1 MGSVTLIPG
10 VRDADSLRTMFS
22 TALSEMYKKEV
33 PLYDELLSIVAK
45 VDDQIASGPLPARHR
60 IERHG
65 AIRLGTAQEM
75 QTIARLFAL
84 LNMHAVDYYDLSL
97 VGFPL
102 HATAFRPLTGEALSR
117 NPFRVFTSLLR
128 LDLLPAE
135 TSSLAQQVL
144 GKRKIFSDRLLELL
158 DQAETTGLT
167 NSEQE
172 AELLEEALKIF
183 KWHATAQTSYDFYK
197 QLNSVHPM
205 VADIACFP
213 SAHINHLT
221 PRTLDIDQVQEA
233 MQIHGVPAKD
243 RIEGPPRRR
252 CDILLRQT
260 SFQALEE
267 RVHFVDEDG
276 NVTVSH
282 HTARFGEVEQR
293 GAAVTRKGRDLYDTL
308 LEKADSIIESK
319 GTAGHGINDD
329 WQRALQEA
337 FSEFP
342 DTWAELRDQRLVY
355 FRYIPVTAPNAPLLE
370 AEGQAL
376 KLSELL
382 DCGLI
387 KYEAITYE
395 DFLPISAAGIFTS
408 NLKGFSNTKR
418 KESKGNRSL
427 LEQALPT
434 KILDSTAL
442 YEQLEAES
450 IETCR
455 KALGLLAIQSD

>member
-1 MGSVTLIPG
+1 
-10 VRDADSLRTMFS
+10 
-22 TALSEMYKKEV
+22 
-33 PLYDELLSIVAK
+33 
-45 VDDQIASGPLPARHR
+45 
-60 IERHG
+60 
-65 AIRLGTAQEM
+65 
-75 QTIARLFAL
+75 
-84 LNMHAVDYYDLSL
+84 MHPVGYYDLSL

-102 HATAFRPLTGEALSR
+102 HATAFRPLTSEALAR

-128 LDLLPAE
+128 LDLLPAK
-135 TSSLAQQVL
+135 TSTLAQQVL
-144 GKRKIFSDRLLELL
+144 SKRKLFSDRLMELL
-158 DQAETTGLT
+158 DQAESTGLT
-167 NSEQE
+167 TSEEE

-183 KWHATAQTSYDFYK
+183 KWHATTQTSYDSYK

-233 MQIHGVPAKD
+233 MQKHGMPAKD
-243 RIEGPPRRR
+243 RIEGPPRRK

-260 SFQALEE
+260 SFKALEE
-267 RVHFVDEDG
+267 RVQFVDDNG

-308 LEKADSIIESK
+308 LERADSIAVSK
-319 GTAGHGINDD
+319 GAAGSVSNDE
-329 WQRALQEA
+329 WQKILQEA
-337 FSEFP
+337 FSEYP
-342 DTWAELRDQRLVY
+342 DTWAELRNQRLVY
-355 FRYIPVTAPNAPLLE
+355 FRYVPVANPNDTL
-370 AEGQAL
+370 QAGG
-376 KLSELL
+376 KVFRLSELL
-382 DCGLI
+382 DRGLI

-418 KESKGNRSL
+418 KEAQGNRQL

-434 KILDSTAL
+434 KVLDSTAL
-442 YEQLEAES
+442 YEQLEVES
-450 IETCR
+450 IENCR
-455 KALGLLAIQSD
+455 KALGLLGIKSD

>member
-1 MGSVTLIPG
+1 
-10 VRDADSLRTMFS
+10 
-22 TALSEMYKKEV
+22 
-33 PLYDELLSIVAK
+33 
-45 VDDQIASGPLPARHR
+45 
-60 IERHG
+60 
-65 AIRLGTAQEM
+65 M

-84 LNMHAVDYYDLSL
+84 FNMFPVGYYDLSL

-102 HATAFRPLTGEALSR
+102 HATAFRPLTSDALAR

-144 GKRKIFSDRLLELL
+144 SKRQLFSGRLIELL

-167 NSEQE
+167 TSEHE

-183 KWHATAQTSYDFYK
+183 KWHATTQTSYDSYK

-233 MQIHGVPAKD
+233 MQNHGMPAKD
-243 RIEGPPRRR
+243 RIEGPPRRK

-260 SFQALEE
+260 SFKALEE
-267 RVHFVDEDG
+267 RVHFVDDDG

-293 GAAVTRKGRDLYDTL
+293 GAAVTPKGRALYDTL
-308 LEKADSIIESK
+308 LEKAGHNITGTLGEGSK
-319 GTAGHGINDD
+319 SNDE
-329 WQRALQEA
+329 WQKVLQQA
-337 FSEFP
+337 FQAYP
-342 DTWAELRDQRLVY
+342 DTWAELRSQNLVY
-355 FRYIPVTAPNAPLLE
+355 FRYRPVQKAE
-370 AEGQAL
+370 ANTTSSTEMDKDRTDNDKVF

-382 DCGLI
+382 DNGLI
-387 KYEAITYE
+387 EYEPITYE

-408 NLKGFSNTKR
+408 NLKGFSNTTR
-418 KESKGNRSL
+418 KEARGNQSL
-427 LEQALPT
+427 LEQALATKVLDPT
-434 KILDSTAL
+434 TL
-442 YEQLEAES
+442 YEQLQAES
-450 IETCR
+450 IEECR
-455 KALGLLAIQSD
+455 KVLSLRTIDAD